1 MRWTTSLLD
10 ASLLCCVGLIAGMAS
25 LAIRLDVPWTPP
37 PEPAAAVAC
46 GLDEGAPQDDAPG
59 LPRESVPEL
68 RARLER
74 VVVVDTR
81 PDAEFAEGH
90 IPGAIS
96 LPAAEIEAILASQSL
111 PIPVDRDIVT
121 YCDRTDGADA
131 EYVGRLL
138 DDALGCDRVR
148 VLDGGFTAWR
158 AIGAP
163 VEGAMQSG

>member
-1 MRWTTSLLD
+1 MLD
-10 ASLLCCVGLIAGMAS
+10 ASLLCCAGLLAGVIS
-25 LAIRLDVPWTPP
+25 LAVRLDVPWIPP
-37 PEPAAAVAC
+37 PEADAPTAC
-46 GLDEGAPQDDAPG
+46 GMDEATPLEPTPALQRVA
-59 LPRESVPEL
+59 VPEL
-68 RARLER
+68 RERLER

-96 LPAAEIEAILASQSL
+96 LPASEIEAILASQSL

-121 YCDRTDGADA
+121 YCDRTDGSDA

-158 AIGAP
+158 EVGAP
-163 VEGAMQSG
+163 VEGALQSG